1 MSYTIIID
9 HHINKVLNAEQTLIE
24 NCLKGDK
31 KSQYLLVKQYSP
43 MIMSIC
49 KRYAHDQAMAKDILQ
64 EALILVFR
72 HIDKFEYKGSFE
84 GWIRKITA
92 RASLQWVDKKWYKN
106 EQHLVGMLQ
115 EQSIDRSNYIYHDA
129 NHITDMISSLPE
141 KYKVVFNLFVVDE
154 FNHKEIS
161 EMLNIKETTSRSH
174 LLRARKMLQ
183 KKYTRFIKT
192 ETVNKKAN

>member
-1 MSYTIIID
+1 
-9 HHINKVLNAEQTLIE
+9 
-24 NCLKGDK
+24 
-31 KSQYLLVKQYSP
+31 
-43 MIMSIC
+43 
-49 KRYAHDQAMAKDILQ
+49 
-64 EALILVFR
+64 
-72 HIDKFEYKGSFE
+72 
-84 GWIRKITA
+84 
-92 RASLQWVDKKWYKN
+92 
-106 EQHLVGMLQ
+106 MLQ